1 MVFKHQEKIKDPS
14 AIGKLG
20 KFPKIWE
27 NHTSDQEILL
37 TVRGEGLQFLTLPCQ
52 DGKPNMARGQDLD
65 LLRKEVKKLRQ
76 QGVVELAEHEE
87 GEYISRIFVS
97 EEEGQG

>member
-1 MVFKHQEKIKDPS
+1 
-14 AIGKLG
+14 
-20 KFPKIWE
+20 
-27 NHTSDQEILL
+27 
-37 TVRGEGLQFLTLPCQ
+37 
-52 DGKPNMARGQDLD
+52 MARGQDLD